1 MKKILDSSEKL
12 PDSEVLPHPQ
22 RFWKSASTSGLSMKD
37 QSEDD
42 NTNSGRSDSS
52 FEETT
57 SEERSSQPESQKR
70 VRGPFQQV
78 MKKISPRYSLS
89 KSGVKKATSGIKQ
102 GSGIVKSKVGNAY
115 ENLSSKVEERLSS
128 DTLFGWL
135 LDGKYVGSKSS
146 PVGGKGIILFIGV
159 AAAVLMAAAQW
170 LTMREEYETANIL
183 QISAYCCWVLY
194 FLFNILKG
202 TPSLQIECS
211 LTMKML
217 ACLNVLIFAVFN
229 RISGPPPEEMPKTLL
244 LAASL
249 TFLVS
254 TLYSPKNHMESF
266 ALSGTLLLLSS
277 AFAAVMEKGG
287 DKSYDLTSN
296 VVAMIY
302 LAISCW
308 AAFKV
313 EQKGGEVWISY
324 LVTKERKDRKLKEE
338 EEANKERSRQEFLDL
353 QEKVLKELKQEDTD
367 RKEREKRERI
377 EQELQES
384 EYQRREKL
392 REARWKKQREEE
404 AKGNIQEL
412 SNRRIRI

>member
-1 MKKILDSSEKL
+1 MNNQSEKTKSVSVTEFTPL
-12 PDSEVLPHPQ
+12 NPQ
-22 RFWKSASTSGLSMKD
+22 
-37 QSEDD
+37 
-42 NTNSGRSDSS
+42 
-52 FEETT
+52 
-57 SEERSSQPESQKR
+57 PYQKR
-70 VRGPFQQV
+70 SPFKTV
-78 MKKISPRYSLS
+78 VKKMSPVYSLS
-89 KSGVKKATSGIKQ
+89 KGVKKATSGIKQ
-102 GSGIVKSKVGNAY
+102 GAGIVKSKAANLPSFVGNGY
-115 ENLSSKVEERLSS
+115 EEVSSKVENRLSS

-146 PVGGKGIILFIGV
+146 PVGGKGIILVIGI
-159 AAAVLMAAAQW
+159 AAAVLMAAAQC
-170 LTMREEYETANIL
+170 LTILKEYETANIL

-229 RISGPPPEEMPKTLL
+229 RATGEKDNKQFPKTLL

-254 TLYSPKNHMESF
+254 TLYSPKNHIESF
-266 ALSGTLLLLSS
+266 ALSGTLLLVSS

-287 DKSYDLTSN
+287 KKDYDLTSN

-313 EQKGGEVWISY
+313 EQKKGGEVWISY
-324 LVTKERKDRKLKEE
+324 LVTKEQRDRKFTEEKEKYE
-338 EEANKERSRQEFLDL
+338 NEILQIEANKERSILENLEKQKQLLEWLKGSKERQE
-353 QEKVLKELKQEDTD
+353 QEIENQKK
-367 RKEREKRERI
+367 REEQERI
-377 EQELQES
+377 EQELLDS
-384 EYQRREKL
+384 EEQWREQL
-392 REARWKKQREEE
+392 REAAKKRAIKVEEE
-404 AKGNIQEL
+404 KKSE
-412 SNRRIRI
+412 R